1 MASPGSSD
9 LPLRVAVVGAGPAG
23 FYAAELL
30 LRNDIECEVDLFE
43 ALPCPYGLV
52 RHGVAPDHPKMRTV
66 IKRFDKTGEEENFN
80 YFGNTRLGTDI
91 SVDTLREYYDALL
104 ISTGS
109 QEPRRLGIPGEELQG
124 SYSAEQFI
132 NWYNAHP
139 AIELND
145 FDLSCDTAVVV
156 GNGNVALDIAR
167 ILAHTPEEL
176 AKTDMATPIVEKLAA
191 SKVKTVYIV
200 GRRGPVQA
208 SFTAP
213 EMREF
218 DDLEN
223 TAFDINP
230 DAMALDPEDL
240 EELEFKDHSHARKF
254 MPIFEGYADRPSDAD
269 QHIKFLF
276 LRSPVSIEDD
286 GEGSGKVEKITL
298 QTNRLSGPA
307 GSRKPSSIDETET
320 IPCGLVFSCIG
331 YRGRPIE
338 GIPFDE
344 QWGLIPN
351 VEGRVTVDGKVQT
364 GLYTSGWIKR
374 GPSGVIGTNKVDSKE
389 TITKI
394 VEDVD
399 KLNAAPNRSSDALRA
414 QLVSEGKRP
423 IDFAEWKKID
433 AAEVA
438 RAKGDKPRE
447 KFLTTEE
454 MLAVLG

>member
-1 MASPGSSD
+1 M
-9 LPLRVAVVGAGPAG
+9 
-23 FYAAELL
+23 
-30 LRNDIECEVDLFE
+30 LRNDIVCKVDLFE

-66 IKRFDKTGEEENFN
+66 INRFDKTGEEENFN
-80 YFGNTRLGTDI
+80 YFGNTALGTDVT
-91 SVDTLREYYDALL
+91 VDTLREYYDAIL

-109 QEPRRLGIPGEELQG
+109 QEPRKLGVPGEELQG
-124 SYSAEQFI
+124 SYGASEFI

-139 AIELND
+139 GVEQEN
-145 FDLSCDTAVVV
+145 FDLSVDTAVVI

-176 AKTDMATPIVEKLAA
+176 AKTDMPTPIIETLAK

-200 GRRGPVQA
+200 GRRGPAQA

-218 DDLEN
+218 DELEN
-223 TAFDINP
+223 TDFDINP

-254 MPIFEGYADRPSDAD
+254 IPIFEGYADQPSNAD
-269 QHIKFLF
+269 QHIKFRF
-276 LRSPVSIEDD
+276 LRSPVSIEGD
-286 GEGSGKVEKITL
+286 GKVEQITL

-307 GSRKPSSIDETET
+307 GSRKASSIDETET
-320 IPCGLVFSCIG
+320 ITCGLVFSCIG
-331 YRGRPIE
+331 YRGTPIE

-351 VEGRVTVDGKVQT
+351 VEGRVTVDGKVST

-389 TITKI
+389 TITKL
-394 VEDVD
+394 VEDAG
-399 KLNAAPNRSSDALRA
+399 KLSAAPNRSSDALRE
-414 QLVSEGKRP
+414 QLISEGKRP
-423 IDFAEWKKID
+423 IDYAEWKKID
-433 AAEVA
+433 AAEIA

-447 KFLTTEE
+447 KFLTVEE
-454 MLAVLG
+454 MLAVLD